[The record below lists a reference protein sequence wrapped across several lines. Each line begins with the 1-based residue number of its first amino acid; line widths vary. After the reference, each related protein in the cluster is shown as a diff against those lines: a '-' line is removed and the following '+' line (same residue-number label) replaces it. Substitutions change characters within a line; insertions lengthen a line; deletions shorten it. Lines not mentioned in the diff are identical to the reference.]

1 MLKAR
6 TVNIYGFI
14 AIGIML
20 LMLVLIWAQL
30 VPRSMY
36 MSMFFVAMALFL
48 IRVTMRLVLARQA
61 RGARMP
67 GRAKEELKAG
77 TEEGEE
83 PGKGTDPPG

>member
-36 MSMFFVAMALFL
+36 ISMFLVAVALFL

-61 RGARMP
+61 RGAQMP
-67 GRAKEELKAG
+67 GPAKKELKAG
-77 TEEGEE
+77 AEEGAE
-83 PGKGTDPPG
+83 PGKRTDPRG